1 MGVIQSSINQAM
13 GAVAAAGIGIKH
25 VKEQE
30 AANVISATREAV
42 VAEEQANAAK
52 TEAAEAVHK
61 WYDWDEK
68 LGASPAGE
76 LSYLKEAR
84 IPDLEKKKAKAE
96 EKALKSGTFKDSRK
110 VGEISSD
117 LDAAKMARRE
127 LEIKQE
133 AIKDL
138 QTRAI
143 SRRTLADTLAN
154 VATNK
159 NAKYEKKW
167 GGNL

>member
-1 MGVIQSSINQAM
+1 MGVIQNSINQAM
-13 GAVAAAGIGIKH
+13 ASVAGGALGIAH
-25 VKEQE
+25 LKEQE
-30 AANVISATREAV
+30 AGNVISATREAV

-52 TEAAEAVHK
+52 TEAAEAEHK
-61 WYDWDEK
+61 WNDWDEK
-68 LGASPAGE
+68 LGASPAGALE
-76 LSYLKEAR
+76 AYNEDIPGLQKEY
-84 IPDLEKKKAKAE
+84 DKAKAKFKE
-96 EKALKSGTFKDSRK
+96 SGKFEDGKELAK
-110 VGEISSD
+110 IGSD
-117 LDAAKMARRE
+117 LEAAKMARRE

-143 SRRTLADTLAN
+143 SRRTLADTLSN

-159 NAKYEKKW
+159 KAKYEKKW